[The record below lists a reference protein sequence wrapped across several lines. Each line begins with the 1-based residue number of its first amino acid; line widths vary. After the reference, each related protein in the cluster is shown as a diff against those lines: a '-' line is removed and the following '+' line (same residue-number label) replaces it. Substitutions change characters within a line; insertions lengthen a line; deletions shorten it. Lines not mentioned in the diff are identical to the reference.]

1 LSQEKAKDSA
11 ERYENRGR
19 HAGIEGTPV
28 MIDNINANQVGHIVG
43 KTSVPNPEPANKRAQ
58 EDTDVALQVSFAD
71 LINKAKDS
79 VPADT
84 NAVEEARE
92 LLLSGQ
98 LTSPERIRSAIEDIL
113 RSGI

>member
-1 LSQEKAKDSA
+1 
-11 ERYENRGR
+11 
-19 HAGIEGTPV
+19 
-28 MIDNINANQVGHIVG
+28 MIDNINAKQVGHIVG
-43 KTSVPNPEPANKRAQ
+43 RTSLPNPDPANKRAQ
-58 EDTDVALQVSFAD
+58 EDTDVTLQVSFAD
-71 LINKAKDS
+71 LISKAKDS